1 MQKAAKSF
9 FRRFFIL
16 IESNRNSYLTS
27 NNQII
32 FRFKCFK
39 NSFFIAIET
48 LKQPYIFSQMKKHQA
63 QYTFFIYIL
72 NLISFKNNIL
82 QNSPS
87 EKCIL
92 IIQNMNKI
100 KLKFKKIK

>member
-16 IESNRNSYLTS
+16 IESNRNSFLIL

-39 NSFFIAIET
+39 NNFF
-48 LKQPYIFSQMKKHQA
+48 HRD
-63 QYTFFIYIL
+63 
-72 NLISFKNNIL
+72 
-82 QNSPS
+82 
-87 EKCIL
+87 
-92 IIQNMNKI
+92 
-100 KLKFKKIK
+100 

>member
-1 MQKAAKSF
+1 MQKAAKFF

-16 IESNRNSYLTS
+16 IESNRNSCLSS

-39 NSFFIAIET
+39 NN
-48 LKQPYIFSQMKKHQA
+48 
-63 QYTFFIYIL
+63 FFIYIL

-82 QNSPS
+82 Q
-87 EKCIL
+87 K
-92 IIQNMNKI
+92 
-100 KLKFKKIK
+100 